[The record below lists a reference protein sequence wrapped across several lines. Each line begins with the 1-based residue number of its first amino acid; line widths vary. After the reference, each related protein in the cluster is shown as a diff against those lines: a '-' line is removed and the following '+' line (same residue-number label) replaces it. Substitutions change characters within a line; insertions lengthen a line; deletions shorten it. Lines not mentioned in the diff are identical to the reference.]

1 MLQTLLEFGGLPII
15 IAVSI
20 SAAIM
25 LIFTFTIVLLRKR
38 RSPVPNVEVPKKEM
52 ERVPSNTSIAILE
65 SRYFPSKRIDGL
77 VMLPM
82 LHVNIL
88 DTHTS
93 YKSWS
98 IGCRH

>member
-1 MLQTLLEFGGLPII
+1 LIQTLLEFGGLPII

-25 LIFTFTIVLLRKR
+25 LLFMLTIVLRFRR
-38 RSPVPNVEVPKKEM
+38 RSLVPNVEVPKKEM

-77 VMLPM
+77 VMLPV

-93 YKSWS
+93 YNSQS
-98 IGCRH
+98 IGCRY